1 MARRH
6 QAVQASSGERS
17 GASRPSKAGFGGGL
31 ERRSVLRALGG
42 AVALGATPAVVRG
55 EPDRGVRSGGRPLQV
70 GRDDSDGVR
79 RVPTWGGCD
88 AARGETECGDGL
100 TGIYDDT
107 GWGGRIG
114 LGAHTYQIRVQ
125 GLPWPTFEGLLA
137 GSGPRIVGI
146 PFLRLPPPP
155 EGDLEYGP
163 YDLVVNGI
171 QIDIDVVEDR
181 AAPQRLVHGDCE
193 VPQACRERWCDV
205 VDRTVDA
212 IGENGERL
220 RLALLDFRRSIET
233 RSFRVTV
240 PRRVSEPAAMYR
252 LGAQIL
258 TALRTEIAI
267 LRGEMAGNRP
277 TVDVGDVCDGCPPCV
292 ETPRVRTVR
301 SWELRLSERSRATAS
316 LDDVDSWAHH
326 ELDAIVR
333 LDPAR
338 SAGLRR
344 LSESEGDGPLGGILS
359 GIARLFDGLG
369 GLLGGSPDEWIG
381 RPVDATA
388 WQSSGH
394 TATTDDGTFSVVNTA
409 TGAYSGGEPD
419 ADVDSN
425 ELSDFSQLGLHAN
438 DEYELGFPQ
447 LPVTG
452 TSVVSGLPNG
462 GSSPFE
468 DSVGYGA
475 EIVRRARA
483 GDGDSDASGQS
494 TFRFPLG
501 DTENCGSR
509 LSGSVEV
516 DLTDGG
522 LVPATYTSVAGVSG
536 AGGQV
541 TGRASVTWELVPLS
555 HRSGDRRVVGCR

>member
-1 MARRH
+1 M
-6 QAVQASSGERS
+6 QGSSGERN
-17 GASRPSKAGFGGGL
+17 GASRVSDVGLGGGL

-55 EPDRGVRSGGRPLQV
+55 EPVRGVRSGGRPLQA
-70 GRDDSDGVR
+70 GGDDSDGVR
-79 RVPTWGGCD
+79 WVPTWGGCD
-88 AARGETECGDGL
+88 AVRGETECGDGL
-100 TGIYDDT
+100 TGVYDDT

-155 EGDLEYGP
+155 AGDLEYGP
-163 YDLVVNGI
+163 YDLVVNGV

-193 VPQACRERWCDV
+193 VPPACRERWCDV

-212 IGENGERL
+212 IGESSERL
-220 RLALLDFRRSIET
+220 RLALLDVRRSIET

-252 LGAQIL
+252 LGTRIL

-277 TVDVGDVCDGCPPCV
+277 TVDVGDVCEGCPPCV
-292 ETPRVRTVR
+292 EAPRVRTVR
-301 SWELRLSERSRATAS
+301 SWELRLSERSRATAA

-326 ELDAIVR
+326 ELDAVVR

-338 SAGLRR
+338 SAGSRR
-344 LSESEGDGPLGGILS
+344 LGESEGDGPLGGILS
-359 GIARLFDGLG
+359 GIARLFEGLG
-369 GLLGGSPDEWIG
+369 GLLGGSPDEWMG

-388 WQSSGH
+388 WQSSGY
-394 TATTDDGTFSVVNTA
+394 TATTDDGAFSVVNTA

-419 ADVDSN
+419 ADVGPN
-425 ELSDFSQLGLHAN
+425 ELSDFSQLGLHAD

-462 GSSPFE
+462 GSSPVE

-483 GDGDSDASGQS
+483 GDGDSGASDRS

-509 LSGSVEV
+509 LSGGVEV

-536 AGGQV
+536 SGGQA

-555 HRSGDRRVVGCR
+555 HGSGDRRVVGCR